1 MYGTSRQKLD
11 SNGRISIPLKHL
23 QSFNA
28 DSATGTGHGV
38 LVTGEDGCIE
48 LFPLDAFNDEIK
60 KTFVISENSRDSDTR
75 MQRRRLIGNAYGVDI
90 DERGRLSIPNK
101 YREFARLH
109 SGSVILSA
117 CGDYLEIWSPDTCP
131 ELLLEFLAEERIRQK

>member
-11 SNGRISIPLKHL
+11 SNGRLSIPIKHL

-38 LVTGEDGCIE
+38 LVVGEDGCIE
-48 LFPLDAFNDEIK
+48 LFPLDAFNNEIEK
-60 KTFVISENSRDSDTR
+60 IFVTSENTRDSDTR
-75 MQRRRLIGNAYGVDI
+75 RQLRRLIGNAYGVDI

-101 YREFARLH
+101 YRKFAGLH
-109 SGSVILSA
+109 TGPIILSA
-117 CGDYLEIWSPDTCP
+117 CGSYLEIWSPDTCP

>member
-11 SNGRISIPLKHL
+11 SNGRVSIPIKHL

-38 LVTGEDGCIE
+38 LVTGDDGCIE
-48 LFPLDAFNDEIK
+48 LFPLDAFNEEIQ
-60 KTFVISENSRDSDTR
+60 KTFSIQQNPRNTNTR
-75 MQRRRLIGNAYGVDI
+75 EQRRRLIGNAYGVDI

-101 YREFARLH
+101 YREFAGLK
-109 SGSVILSA
+109 SGPVILSA
-117 CGDYLEIWSPDTCP
+117 CGEYLEIWSPETCP
-131 ELLLEFLAEERIRQK
+131 NLLLEFLADERIRPK

>member
-11 SNGRISIPLKHL
+11 SNGRISIPIKHL

-38 LVTGEDGCIE
+38 LVVGEDGCIE
-48 LFPLDAFNDEIK
+48 LFPLDAFNDEIE
-60 KTFVISENSRDSDTR
+60 KTFVTSENTRDVDMR
-75 MQRRRLIGNAYGVDI
+75 RQRRRLIGNAYGVDI

-101 YREFARLH
+101 YRKFAGLH
-109 SGSVILSA
+109 TGPIILSA
-117 CGDYLEIWSPDTCP
+117 CGNYLEIWSPDTCP